1 MSTGTIQP
9 PYDVV
14 ILGASGFTGK
24 HVLREALR
32 HLSSTSSSTSSP
44 LKSIAIAGRNPT
56 KLLHAL
62 SWASHPNTP
71 PPQIPIIPITITD
84 RASLITL
91 CSNSR
96 IILNCIGPFRLSGS
110 AVVSACVETGCD
122 YLDICGEPEF
132 MERMEVEWDER
143 AREKGSLVGS
153 GCGFDSVPA
162 EMGWLWNAR
171 QWKGEERVSGVEAYV
186 VLESEG
192 KGGIVGNIGTFESA
206 VLGVA
211 NVEGLVALRKSRGK
225 KARPVILG
233 APPPKGPTIEHQK
246 ELGLWA
252 VKLPS
257 ADASVV
263 RRTQICLAENPG
275 GLPGVNETP
284 DQIAEKEEFWSTVKP
299 AYFGVKLGSKSYF
312 GIRKFIII
320 GIFIGLLG
328 RSSIGRWLLLSFPS
342 FFSLGMFRKTGPTE
356 DEVNSASFKMY
367 FVGRGFS
374 DASKA
379 SPGKGKPDMEIVTR
393 VTGPEIGYIATP
405 IILIQC
411 ALVLLTQRERLP
423 KGGVFPPGVVFGP
436 TDLLERLQANGISF
450 DVVSKRALPA

>member
-1 MSTGTIQP
+1 MSTGTTIQP

-32 HLSSTSSSTSSP
+32 HLLFLFLFLP
-44 LKSIAIAGRNPT
+44 LFASQIHRHRRPQPT

-62 SWASHPNTP
+62 SWASHPNTNTP

-84 RASLITL
+84 RASLVTL

-132 MERMEVEWDER
+132 MERTEVEWDER
-143 AREKGSLVGS
+143 AREKGSLVVS
-153 GCGFDSVPA
+153 ACGFDSVPA

-171 QWKGEERVSGVEAYV
+171 QWKGEERVSGMEAYV

-192 KGGIVGNIGTFESA
+192 KGIVGNIATFESA

-211 NVEGLVALRKSRGK
+211 NVEELVELMKSRGK
-225 KARPVILG
+225 RARPVILG

-263 RRTQICLAENPG
+263 RRTQMCLAENPG

-284 DQIAEKEEFWSTVKP
+284 DQIAKREEFWSTVKP

-312 GIRKFIII
+312 VILKFIII

-367 FVGRGFS
+367 FVGRGFTW
-374 DASKA
+374 
-379 SPGKGKPDMEIVTR
+379 KGQT
-393 VTGPEIGYIATP
+393 
-405 IILIQC
+405 
-411 ALVLLTQRERLP
+411 
-423 KGGVFPPGVVFGP
+423 
-436 TDLLERLQANGISF
+436 
-450 DVVSKRALPA
+450 